1 MTTDDATEKEARRAA
16 YATYV
21 ACFWRLRR
29 LPAGDLARS
38 ALALATQRAEADW
51 RALMAQAQGGERAGG
66 VPASAERGATRCGH
80 RGEAWLRC
88 ADRAGFLSGGRYAAG
103 PPVLAMR
110 PEGKARNACSRR

>member
-1 MTTDDATEKEARRAA
+1 MTMDDATEKEARRAA

-29 LPAGDLARS
+29 LPVGELARS

-66 VPASAERGATRCGH
+66 VPASAERGWPPAAAT
-80 RGEAWLRC
+80 EARH
-88 ADRAGFLSGGRYAAG
+88 GGAA
-103 PPVLAMR
+103 PT
-110 PEGKARNACSRR
+110 ARDS